1 MDSSL
6 RMALALAMRW
16 VHIVS
21 VATIL
26 GGFLALRFGFYPAVA
41 SLPAPAREQAGPAV
55 AARFRGLLYTVVGA
69 ALLSGIYNYLTKPSY
84 PPGYHMW
91 IGIKILL
98 ALHIFASAI
107 LYGLPGTEESKRP
120 RLAMNIIVSGL
131 IIVLISGW
139 LRWLTLH
146 PVVSGGGR

>member
-1 MDSSL
+1 MGSSL
-6 RMALALAMRW
+6 LMVLAITMRW
-16 VHIVS
+16 VHVVS

-26 GGFLALRFGFYPAVA
+26 GGFLVLRFGFYPAVA
-41 SLPAPAREQAGPAV
+41 SLPSPAREQAGPAV

-69 ALLSGIYNYLTKPSY
+69 ALLSGIYNYLTKASY

-107 LYGLPGTEESKRP
+107 LYGLPRTEESKRP
-120 RLAMNIIVSGL
+120 RLATNIIVSGL
-131 IIVLISGW
+131 VIVLISGW

-146 PVVSGGGR
+146 AVAAGGGR

>member
-6 RMALALAMRW
+6 LMVLAIAMRW
-16 VHIVS
+16 VHVVS

-26 GGFLALRFGFYPAVA
+26 GGFLVLRFGFYPALA
-41 SLPAPAREQAGPAV
+41 GLPPEAREQAGPAV

-69 ALLSGIYNYLTKPSY
+69 AVLSGIYNYATKASY

-91 IGIKILL
+91 IGIKILI
-98 ALHIFASAI
+98 ALHIFTSAI
-107 LYGLPGTEESKRP
+107 RYGLPGTQESKRP
-120 RLAMNIIVSGL
+120 RLAMNIVVSGL
-131 IIVLISGW
+131 VIVLISGW

-146 PVVSGGGR
+146 AVAAGAAR

>member
-6 RMALALAMRW
+6 RMVLAITMRW
-16 VHIVS
+16 VHVVS

-26 GGFLALRFGFYPAVA
+26 GAFLFLRFGFYPALSRLPA
-41 SLPAPAREQAGPAV
+41 SLREQTGPAV
-55 AARFRGLLYTVVGA
+55 AARFRGLLYTVVGT

-98 ALHIFASAI
+98 ALHVFASAI
-107 LYGLPGTEESKRP
+107 VYARPGTDEKKRP
-120 RLAMNIIVSGL
+120 RLATNIIISGL
-131 IIVLISGW
+131 VIVLISGW

-146 PVVSGGGR
+146 PVSVGAGR